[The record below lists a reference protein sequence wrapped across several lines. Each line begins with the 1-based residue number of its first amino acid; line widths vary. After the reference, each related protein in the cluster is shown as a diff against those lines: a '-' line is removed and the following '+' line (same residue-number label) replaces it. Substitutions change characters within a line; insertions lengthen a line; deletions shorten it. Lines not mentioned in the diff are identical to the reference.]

1 MCSKNKPRADVV
13 GQKNEGSPVRAV
25 FLRMIRSV
33 LLCGLLALAACTS
46 STREKAATPS
56 GVQNELPQHIKEQYR
71 LVSAY
76 PDSAALRMQLVDA
89 LDSIGAMKP
98 ALAQMDSLISRDSLN
113 YGFWYRKALLQ
124 QNVQDTAG
132 ALRSFRYAIRIY
144 PSPDALLSAANLLA
158 EKRDSTALLLAKEVL
173 QQNLGREYN
182 AHGYFISGV
191 YYARTGQ
198 QKKALDAF
206 NACLYNDL
214 TYMEAYMEKGFL
226 FYDRGAFKEAEQ
238 VFKTAVQ
245 VKNTYADGFYWLA
258 KTQEALQDKAGAV
271 LNYQRA
277 QTLDPSI
284 KEAAAALERLK

>member
-1 MCSKNKPRADVV
+1 M
-13 GQKNEGSPVRAV
+13 
-25 FLRMIRSV
+25 LI
-33 LLCGLLALAACTS
+33 LCCIVALAACNS
-46 STREKAATPS
+46 SSREKVATKAGIQS
-56 GVQNELPQHIKEQYR
+56 ELPDNIREQYR
-71 LVSAY
+71 LATAY
-76 PDSAALRMQLVDA
+76 PDSVALRLQLVDA
-89 LDSIGAMKP
+89 LDSIGASKP

-124 QNVQDTAG
+124 QNDKDTAG

-158 EKRDSTALLLAKEVL
+158 EKQDSTALLLAKQVL

-214 TYMEAYMEKGFL
+214 TYMEAYMEKGFIY
-226 FYDRGAFKEAEQ
+226 YDSGAFKEAEK

-258 KTQEALQDKAGAV
+258 KTQEALHDKAGAV
-271 LNYQRA
+271 MNYQRA
-277 QTLDPSI
+277 QSLDPSI
-284 KEAAAALERLK
+284 KEAAAAIQRLK